1 MIAKEQLFCEFSYG
15 CDPVRL
21 NRLILIACLQAF
33 ILIPGAAF
41 ALGEASKVVIPQIKY
56 EGSRYNPR
64 PHAVESL
71 LSQMAKRTSVEVK
84 RTPLF
89 LKLGDARLYRYPFIY
104 MGGDK
109 AFKPFREKEL
119 KALRNHLIYGGFLL
133 IDDNSSKPNSEF
145 DKSVRRMIGRL
156 FPHTPLERVSRE
168 HSIFRSFYLIN
179 QVAGRVVNKPYL
191 EGITTK
197 GRTVLVYSANDLGG
211 AWSQSKLG
219 HWDFDMIGG
228 SNRQRKLSQRLGV
241 NIVMYA
247 LTLDYKKDM
256 VHLPIILER
265 LRRVNP
271 K

>member
-1 MIAKEQLFCEFSYG
+1 
-15 CDPVRL
+15 VRL
-21 NRLILIACLQAF
+21 NFLILVACLQVG
-33 ILIPGAAF
+33 ILIPNQAF

-56 EGSRYNPR
+56 EGGIYNPR

-71 LSQMAKRTSVEVK
+71 LAQMAKRTSVEVK
-84 RTPLF
+84 RAPLL
-89 LKLGDARLYRYPFIY
+89 LKPEDGRLYRYPFIY
-104 MGGDK
+104 MGGSK
-109 AFKPFREKEL
+109 AFKPFSEKEL
-119 KALRNHLIYGGFLL
+119 KALRNHLTYGGFLL
-133 IDDNSSKPNSEF
+133 IDDNSSKRNSEF
-145 DKSVRRMIGRL
+145 DKSVRRLISRL
-156 FPHTPLERVSRE
+156 FPHVPLQRIARD

-179 QVAGRVVNKPYL
+179 QVVGRLVKQPYL

-211 AWSQSKLG
+211 AWSKSKLG

-228 SNRQRKLSQRLGV
+228 GSRQRKLSLRLGV
-241 NIVMYA
+241 NIVIYA

-265 LRRVNP
+265 MRRVNP